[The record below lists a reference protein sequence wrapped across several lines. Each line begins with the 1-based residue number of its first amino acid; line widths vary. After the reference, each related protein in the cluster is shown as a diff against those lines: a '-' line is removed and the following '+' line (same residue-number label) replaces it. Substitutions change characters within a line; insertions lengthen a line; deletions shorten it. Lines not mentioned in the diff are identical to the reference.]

1 MARKRITEQ
10 ALGSWEEVNAALK
23 KIGEAQLE
31 IDLIEP
37 DMNASISAVKE
48 EAKEKVK
55 KHEEDIKLQELMIQ
69 QYVTEHKDELNGKSL
84 KLAFGMVGFRM
95 STKLILPKNVHTIIE
110 NLKKNGMLDCLN
122 TKVTVNKDV
131 LKTYDEKE
139 IIKVGASLKKEDAF
153 WYEVEKV
160 SVQDS

>member
-31 IDLIEP
+31 IDLIET

-69 QYVTEHKDELNGKSL
+69 QYVTEHKDELKGKSL
-84 KLAFGMVGFRM
+84 KLA
-95 STKLILPKNVHTIIE
+95 
-110 NLKKNGMLDCLN
+110 LDAMWAWSAGYQKQN
-122 TKVTVNKDV
+122 R
-131 LKTYDEKE
+131 
-139 IIKVGASLKKEDAF
+139 AKEDADQ
-153 WYEVEKV
+153 
-160 SVQDS
+160 S